1 MAEGSKGGV
10 YRRRD
15 VAYSAVFGCVA
26 VVATSGWKQH
36 AEETASRRLYIL

>member
-15 VAYSAVFGCVA
+15 VAYSAVFGCLA
-26 VVATSGWKQH
+26 NLAT
-36 AEETASRRLYIL
+36 AEWDELAE